1 MAEPKKLNLALQ
13 GGGAHGAFTWGVL
26 DRLLEEDDLEF
37 TAISGTSAGA
47 MNAVVTAEGKK
58 HESVFVTTAAPG
70 DIHAALLLLGIKPGP
85 WKGGDGGKLAI
96 PEGASVT
103 VAVCDSGGHLLWLQ
117 RMDGA
122 PLMSASVAPEKAR
135 TCVLTGKP
143 SKVFEDMVNDG
154 RYAALAMPVV
164 PLEGGEM
171 IVVDGHLV
179 GAVGVSGVKK
189 GEDAQVARAGV
200 AAVGARC
207 GFN

>member
-1 MAEPKKLNLALQ
+1 MQTRPQLTLDDAQRIGAAAIAEAA
-13 GGGAHGAFTWGVL
+13 AHQW
-26 DRLLEEDDLEF
+26 
-37 TAISGTSAGA
+37 
-47 MNAVVTAEGKK
+47 
-58 HESVFVTTAAPG
+58 
-70 DIHAALLLLGIKPGP
+70 
-85 WKGGDGGKLAI
+85 
-96 PEGASVT
+96 SVT